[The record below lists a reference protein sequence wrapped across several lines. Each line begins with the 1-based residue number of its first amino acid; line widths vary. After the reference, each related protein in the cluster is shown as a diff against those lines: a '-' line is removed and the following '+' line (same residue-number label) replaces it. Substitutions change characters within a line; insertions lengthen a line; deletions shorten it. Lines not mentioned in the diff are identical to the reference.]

1 MQSYTDSQTMSVLNV
16 SVLSDH
22 IRLYLKIN
30 STQNKYENVFT
41 FIYESE
47 NNCKWLSSSVGNVL
61 KEDTYCD

>member
-1 MQSYTDSQTMSVLNV
+1 MSVLNV

-41 FIYESE
+41 FISESE